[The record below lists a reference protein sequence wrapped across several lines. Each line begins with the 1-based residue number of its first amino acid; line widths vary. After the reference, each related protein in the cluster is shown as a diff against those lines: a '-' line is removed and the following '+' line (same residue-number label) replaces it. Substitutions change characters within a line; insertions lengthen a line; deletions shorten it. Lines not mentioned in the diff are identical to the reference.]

1 MSSLSRVLIFGG
13 THGNEWTGIKIVEH
27 YQNYLK
33 NKFQNLELEFILANP
48 EAFKLKTR
56 YKDEDL
62 NRAFQHLNEQ
72 RSSYESQRAREIL
85 NKIHEAP
92 CFVIDL
98 HTTTS
103 NMGNTLIVSHYNA
116 YNLGFCAQLGKKY
129 PLCRVI
135 GAPDPK
141 RKYLVSQSDFG
152 VMIEVG
158 PVANN
163 IISATQ
169 LESTLDLLEGILT
182 ELSHGINTSPGT
194 LEMYEEKQD
203 VYYPQDEKGNV
214 SAYIHSDFQGKDFQK
229 VEGKYRPFKAF
240 QGGEIEL
247 ETPEELYP
255 IFINEAAYYPQ
266 QLAFTLCQKK
276 LISYQ

>member
-1 MSSLSRVLIFGG
+1 MSTLPRVLIFGG

-27 YQNYLK
+27 YQNYFK
-33 NKFQNLELEFILANP
+33 NKFPNLDLEFILANP
-48 EAFKLKTR
+48 EAFKLRTR

-62 NRAFQHLNEQ
+62 NRAFQYLSEQ

-85 NKIHEAP
+85 IKINEAP

-98 HTTTS
+98 HTTTA

-116 YNLGFCAQLGKKY
+116 RNLGLCTKVGKKY

-135 GAPDPK
+135 GAPDPN

-169 LESTLDLLEGILT
+169 LESTLGLLEGILT
-182 ELSHGINTSPGT
+182 ELSLGIITSPGS
-194 LEMYEEKQD
+194 LEMYEEKLD

-214 SAYIHSDFQGKDFQK
+214 SAYIHSGFQGKDFQK
-229 VEGKYRPFKAF
+229 IKGKYRPFMAF
-240 QGGEIEL
+240 EGGEMEL
-247 ETPEELYP
+247 ETLEELYP

-266 QLAFTLCQKK
+266 QLAFTLCEKK
-276 LISYQ
+276 LINY